1 MTRVGIE
8 EGFPAMVDWSTAVF
22 RSILFAPGNHP
33 RKVAKVASFGADAVV
48 LDLEDAVASAQK
60 DEARLAVAAAIPT
73 IRDVVVMVRV
83 NGMATGRCTDDLD
96 AVVRP
101 GLAAILL
108 PKVEDLRVL
117 GEVDER
123 LNALE
128 RRNGLAPGTVRV
140 IPQIETALGIA
151 RVEEIALNAPTR
163 VFTLIFGLVD
173 FTVDIGVDLTAD
185 ATEILYARSRVVVA
199 ARAARLAPAIDGPFM
214 LDLRDEASLVQDS
227 RRSRQI
233 GFGGRVAIYPPQI
246 APINRVFSEIS
257 LEELTMARKIVAA
270 FEAAESDGSAAIQV
284 DGRFVDYPVYRRA
297 QNKLRLHAA
306 TDNE

>member
-1 MTRVGIE
+1 
-8 EGFPAMVDWSTAVF
+8 MVDWSTAHF

-48 LDLEDAVASAQK
+48 LDVEDAVASAQK

-73 IRDVVVMVRV
+73 MRDAVVMVRV
-83 NGMATGRCTDDLD
+83 NGMATGRCADDLEAIVLPGLD
-96 AVVRP
+96 AV
-101 GLAAILL
+101 LL
-108 PKVEDLRVL
+108 PKVEDSRVL

-123 LNALE
+123 LTALE
-128 RRNGLAPGTVRV
+128 RRNGLMPGTVRL

-151 RVEEIALNAPTR
+151 RVEEIALNAPSR
-163 VFTLIFGLVD
+163 VFTLIFGLAD

-199 ARAARLAPAIDGPFM
+199 ARAARLAPPIDGPFM
-214 LDLRDEASLVQDS
+214 LDLRDEAGLVQDS

-233 GFGGRVAIYPPQI
+233 GFGGRVAIYPPQV

-257 LEELTMARKIVAA
+257 LEELAMARKSVAA

-284 DGRFVDYPVYRRA
+284 DGRFVDYPIYRRA
-297 QNKLRLHAA
+297 QHKLRLHAM
-306 TDNE
+306 TSDE